1 MLGGFAVVDVV
12 MVIFALVITLIYT
25 FRGFLKG
32 IVQLFKTLIAFLIA
46 SMFGARVGDIL
57 YQRFF
62 FNAIRNFVFQRVNGV
77 YTGTVD
83 SMNLEAVT
91 ERIPGFMMTEQVK
104 ANLAS
109 VDGSGEQMV
118 NSITDAIASPAANT
132 ISGVVGYGL
141 VFLAALIVLS
151 LVAIILTKMIE
162 KIKVLKAANTLLG
175 ALFGFLISFLVLCVF
190 SSAVKALM
198 GESDFYV
205 NSQLMK
211 YLGDSALLEKIR
223 FLDVSKLIKL

>member
-1 MLGGFAVVDVV
+1 
-12 MVIFALVITLIYT
+12 
-25 FRGFLKG
+25 
-32 IVQLFKTLIAFLIA
+32 
-46 SMFGARVGDIL
+46 
-57 YQRFF
+57 
-62 FNAIRNFVFQRVNGV
+62 
-77 YTGTVD
+77 
-83 SMNLEAVT
+83 MNLEAVT

>member
-91 ERIPGFMMTEQVK
+91 ERIPDFMMTEQVK